1 MSNIGE
7 FDLIERISAQ
17 FRDYQANGAGTLG
30 IGDDCAVLPQREG
43 LDTLVTTDLLI
54 EERHFLLSDISPWQL
69 GWKSAAVNISD
80 IAAMGGRP
88 EATFLSIALPK
99 KFPSKV
105 RSSGAEC
112 ADAVPL
118 ADWVDEFIGGFKA
131 LSDRF
136 GVPLLGGDT
145 SASPDKLFI
154 NVTVLGSCPH
164 GAAIL
169 RSGAKAG
176 DLVCVTGP
184 LGDAGAGLKLILDRA
199 ASPDGSDASGGQASC
214 HSERSRGIFS
224 LQEQTLIRRHYEPVP
239 RVAEGIALREC
250 GGVHAMMDISD
261 GIASDLRHILKASES
276 GQTGG
281 EGAGVASESGQTGGE
296 GAGVASE
303 SGQNGGQ
310 ASSEVQFQAPPAAK
324 TAQNAV
330 GGPMSGTSGDTL
342 GAIIDLKSLPLS
354 DELRRVCS
362 ARGWDPYE
370 LAVSGGEDYE
380 LLFTIAPEALEEVR
394 KALASLHAQ
403 AEAGTSAAPSSAPTE
418 AAPSLTVIGRIT
430 KGPGIRWEGGLHKD
444 YQGFTH
450 F

>member
-17 FRDYQANGAGTLG
+17 FRDNQANGAGTLG

-80 IAAMGGRP
+80 IAAMGGCP

-99 KFPSKV
+99 QFPSKV

-112 ADAVPL
+112 ADAVPV

-131 LSDRF
+131 LSERF

-184 LGDAGAGLKLILDRA
+184 LGDAGAGLKFILERA

-224 LQEQTLIRRHYEPVP
+224 LQEQTLICRHYEPVP

-261 GIASDLRHILKASES
+261 GIASDLRHILKAS
-276 GQTGG
+276 
-281 EGAGVASESGQTGGE
+281 GA
-296 GAGVASE
+296 
-303 SGQNGGQ
+303 
-310 ASSEVQFQAPPAAK
+310 
-324 TAQNAV
+324 
-330 GGPMSGTSGDTL
+330 L
-342 GAIIDLKSLPLS
+342 GADIDLKSLPLS
-354 DELRRVCS
+354 EELRAVCGE
-362 ARGWDPYE
+362 RGWDPYE
-370 LAVSGGEDYE
+370 LAVGGGEDYE
-380 LLFTIAPEALEEVR
+380 LLLTIAPEALE
-394 KALASLHAQ
+394 KARQAVGSL
-403 AEAGTSAAPSSAPTE
+403 S
-418 AAPSLTVIGRIT
+418 VIGRIT
-430 KGPGIRWEGGLHKD
+430 RGPGIRWEGGSHKD

>member
-17 FRDYQANGAGTLG
+17 FRDNQANGAGTLG

-105 RSSGAEC
+105 RPSGAEC
-112 ADAVPL
+112 ADAVPV

-131 LSDRF
+131 LSGRF

-169 RSGAKAG
+169 RSGAKVG

-184 LGDAGAGLKLILDRA
+184 LGDAGAGLKLILERA

-261 GIASDLRHILKASES
+261 GIASDLRHILKAS
-276 GQTGG
+276 
-281 EGAGVASESGQTGGE
+281 GA
-296 GAGVASE
+296 
-303 SGQNGGQ
+303 
-310 ASSEVQFQAPPAAK
+310 
-324 TAQNAV
+324 
-330 GGPMSGTSGDTL
+330 L
-342 GAIIDLKSLPLS
+342 GADIDLKSLPLS
-354 DELRRVCS
+354 EELQAVCS
-362 ARGWDPYE
+362 EQGWEPYE
-370 LAVSGGEDYE
+370 LAVGGGEDYE
-380 LLFTIAPEALEEVR
+380 LLLTIAPEALE
-394 KALASLHAQ
+394 KARQAVGSL
-403 AEAGTSAAPSSAPTE
+403 S
-418 AAPSLTVIGRIT
+418 VIGRIT
-430 KGPGIRWEGGLHKD
+430 SEPGIRWEGGSHKD

>member
-17 FRDYQANGAGTLG
+17 FRDNQLSTGRALG

-88 EATFLSIALPK
+88 EATFLSIALPQK
-99 KFPSKV
+99 IPSKV

-112 ADAVPL
+112 ADDVPV
-118 ADWVDEFIGGFKA
+118 ADWVDKFIGGFKA
-131 LSDRF
+131 LSGRF
-136 GVPLLGGDT
+136 GVTLLGGDT

-184 LGDAGAGLKLILDRA
+184 LGDAAAGLKLILDRA
-199 ASPDGSDASGGQASC
+199 ASPDGSVASGGQASC

-261 GIASDLRHILKASES
+261 GIASDLRHILKASGS

-281 EGAGVASESGQTGGE
+281 EGAGVASESGQT
-296 GAGVASE
+296 
-303 SGQNGGQ
+303 GGQ

-380 LLFTIAPEALEEVR
+380 LLLTVSPEALE
-394 KALASLHAQ
+394 KARQ
-403 AEAGTSAAPSSAPTE
+403 AVG
-418 AAPSLTVIGRIT
+418 SLTIIGRIT
-430 KGPGIRWEGGLHKD
+430 KESGIRWEGGLHKD

>member
-99 KFPSKV
+99 QFPSV
-105 RSSGAEC
+105 
-112 ADAVPL
+112 

-131 LSDRF
+131 LSERF

-176 DLVCVTGP
+176 DLICVTGP

-224 LQEQTLIRRHYEPVP
+224 LQEQTLICRHYEPVP

-261 GIASDLRHILKASES
+261 GIASDIRHILKAS
-276 GQTGG
+276 
-281 EGAGVASESGQTGGE
+281 GA
-296 GAGVASE
+296 
-303 SGQNGGQ
+303 
-310 ASSEVQFQAPPAAK
+310 
-324 TAQNAV
+324 
-330 GGPMSGTSGDTL
+330 L
-342 GAIIDLKSLPLS
+342 GADIDLKSLPLS
-354 DELRRVCS
+354 DELRAVCGE
-362 ARGWDPYE
+362 RGWDPYE
-370 LAVSGGEDYE
+370 LAVGGGEDYE
-380 LLFTIAPEALEEVR
+380 LLLTVAPEALE
-394 KALASLHAQ
+394 KARQAVGSL
-403 AEAGTSAAPSSAPTE
+403 S
-418 AAPSLTVIGRIT
+418 VIGRIT
-430 KGPGIRWEGGLHKD
+430 KEPGIRWEGGSHKD

>member
-105 RSSGAEC
+105 RPSGAGNT
-112 ADAVPL
+112 DAVPV

-131 LSDRF
+131 LSGRF
-136 GVPLLGGDT
+136 GVSLLGGDT

-199 ASPDGSDASGGQASC
+199 ASPDGSVASGGQASC

-261 GIASDLRHILKASES
+261 GIASDLRHILKASGS
-276 GQTGG
+276 GQT
-281 EGAGVASESGQTGGE
+281 
-296 GAGVASE
+296 
-303 SGQNGGQ
+303 GGQ

-370 LAVSGGEDYE
+370 LAVGGGEDYE
-380 LLFTIAPEALEEVR
+380 LLLTVDPEALE
-394 KALASLHAQ
+394 KARQAVGSL
-403 AEAGTSAAPSSAPTE
+403 S
-418 AAPSLTVIGRIT
+418 VIGRIT
-430 KGPGIRWEGGLHKD
+430 KESGIRWEGGLHKD